1 MTKIH
6 LNPDSIGAVFF
17 DFFATLIFWT
27 QPLRVTLHKIA
38 DRYQLRLDWSV
49 YDEARAILTEAYESS
64 KPTDNIRD
72 TISKQL
78 EGCCAMLRK
87 LGVHEHV
94 EQIAWEVLQ
103 YEHALFSRNNATLYE
118 DVLPTLDRL
127 QQMNLKMGIVS
138 NWDTPLHAMVEEL
151 GLAPYFEIVVASHD
165 QRVRSAKPDAA
176 IFEYALNAV
185 GVSAEE
191 AVHIGDSFEADI
203 MGADAAGIRAI
214 LLDRDGTQTGRWEEA
229 IQTLHALPDLLSVKR
244 DLM

>member
-1 MTKIH
+1 M
-6 LNPDSIGAVFF
+6 PRAVFF

-27 QPLRVTLHKIA
+27 QPLRITLRKIA
-38 DRYQLRLDWSV
+38 NRYQLRLDWSA
-49 YDEARAILTEAYESS
+49 YDEARAILTEAYETS

-72 TISKQL
+72 TIFKQL
-78 EGCCAMLRK
+78 DGCCAILRK

-94 EQIAWEVLQ
+94 DQIAWEVLQ

-127 QQMNLKMGIVS
+127 QQMNLKMGIIS

-176 IFEYALNAV
+176 IFEYALNTV
-185 GVSAEE
+185 GVSPEE
-191 AVHIGDSFEADI
+191 AIHVGDPFEADI
-203 MGADAAGIRAI
+203 VGAHAAGLRAI
-214 LLDRDGTQTGRWEEA
+214 LLDRDGTQTGQWIET
-229 IQTLHALPDLLSVKR
+229 IQTLHALPDLLGVKR
-244 DLM
+244 A

>member
-1 MTKIH
+1 MTKT
-6 LNPDSIGAVFF
+6 VFF

-27 QPLRVTLHKIA
+27 QPLHVTIRKIA

-49 YDEARAILTEAYESS
+49 YDEARAILTEAYEAST
-64 KPTDNIRD
+64 PTNHIRD
-72 TISKQL
+72 TIVTQL
-78 EGCCAMLRK
+78 DACCTFLRK
-87 LGVHEHV
+87 LGVREHV

-103 YEHALFSRNNATLYE
+103 YEHAIFSRNNATLYE

-127 QQMNLKMGIVS
+127 QQMNLKMGIIS

-151 GLAPYFEIVVASHD
+151 GLALYFDVIVASHD

-176 IFEYALNAV
+176 IFEYALNTV

-191 AVHIGDSFEADI
+191 AVHVGDSFEADI
-203 MGADAAGIRAI
+203 IGAYAAGIRAI
-214 LLDRDGTQTGRWEEA
+214 LLDRDGTQTGQWAET
-229 IQTLHALPDLLSVKR
+229 IQTLHALPDLLRVKH

>member
-1 MTKIH
+1 MTKVA
-6 LNPDSIGAVFF
+6 LNPDLIGVIFF

-27 QPLRVTLHKIA
+27 QPLHVTIRKIA

-49 YDEARAILTEAYESS
+49 YDEARAILTETYETS
-64 KPTDNIRD
+64 KPTDDIQD
-72 TISKQL
+72 TIFRQL
-78 EGCCAMLRK
+78 DGCCAILKK
-87 LGVHEHV
+87 LGVREHV

-127 QQMNLKMGIVS
+127 QQMDLKMGIIS

-151 GLAPYFEIVVASHD
+151 GLAPYFEVVVASHD

-185 GVSAEE
+185 GVSPEE
-191 AVHIGDSFEADI
+191 AVHVGDSFEADI
-203 MGADAAGIRAI
+203 MGAHSAGLRAI
-214 LLDRDGTQTGRWEEA
+214 LLDRDGTQTGQWGETIR
-229 IQTLHALPDLLSVKR
+229 TLHALPDLLSVKR
-244 DLM
+244 A

>member
-1 MTKIH
+1 MT
-6 LNPDSIGAVFF
+6 NAVFF

-27 QPLRVTLHKIA
+27 QPLRVTLRKIA
-38 DRYQLRLDWSV
+38 DRYQLQLDWSI
-49 YDEARAILTEAYESS
+49 YDEARAILTEAYEAS

-78 EGCCAMLRK
+78 EGCCAILRK

-118 DVLPTLDRL
+118 DVLPTLDQL
-127 QQMNLKMGIVS
+127 QQTDLKMGIIS

-151 GLAPYFEIVVASHD
+151 GLAPYFDVVVASHD

-176 IFEYALNAV
+176 IFEYALNAI
-185 GVSAEE
+185 GVSPEE
-191 AVHIGDSFEADI
+191 AVHVGDSFEADI
-203 MGADAAGIRAI
+203 MGAHAAGIRAI
-214 LLDRDGTQTGRWEEA
+214 LLDRDGTQTGRWGER
-229 IQTLHALPDLLSVKR
+229 IQTLRALPDLLSVKQIYGK
-244 DLM
+244 

>member
-1 MTKIH
+1 MTKV
-6 LNPDSIGAVFF
+6 VFF

-27 QPLRVTLHKIA
+27 QPLHVTIRKIA
-38 DRYQLRLDWSV
+38 DRYQLHLDWSV
-49 YDEARAILTEAYESS
+49 YDEARAILTETYEAS

-78 EGCCAMLRK
+78 EGCCAILRK

-118 DVLPTLDRL
+118 DVLPTLDQL
-127 QQMNLKMGIVS
+127 QQMDLKMGIIS

-151 GLAPYFEIVVASHD
+151 GLASYFEVIVASHD

-176 IFEYALNAV
+176 IFEYALNTV
-185 GVSAEE
+185 SVSAEE
-191 AVHIGDSFEADI
+191 AVHVGDSFEADI
-203 MGADAAGIRAI
+203 MGAHTVGIRAI
-214 LLDRDGTQTGRWEEA
+214 LLDRDGTQAGRWGET
-229 IQTLHALPDLLSVKR
+229 IQTLHELDLIVPNVI
-244 DLM
+244 

>member
-1 MTKIH
+1 MTK
-6 LNPDSIGAVFF
+6 AVFF

-27 QPLRVTLHKIA
+27 QPLRVTLRKIA
-38 DRYQLRLDWSV
+38 DRYQLCLNWSV
-49 YDEARAILTEAYESS
+49 YDEARAILTETYEAS

-78 EGCCAMLRK
+78 EGCCAILRK

-118 DVLPTLDRL
+118 DVLPTLDQL
-127 QQMNLKMGIVS
+127 QQMDLKLGIIS

-151 GLAPYFEIVVASHD
+151 DLAPYFDVVVASHD

-185 GVSAEE
+185 DASPEE
-191 AVHIGDSFEADI
+191 SVHVGDSFEADI
-203 MGADAAGIRAI
+203 IGAHTAGIRAI
-214 LLDRDGTQTGRWEEA
+214 LLDRDGAQTGRWEET
-229 IQTLHALPDLLSVKR
+229 IQTLHALPDLLSVKQI
-244 DLM
+244 

>member
-1 MTKIH
+1 MTKV
-6 LNPDSIGAVFF
+6 VFF

-27 QPLRVTLHKIA
+27 QPLYVTTRKVT

-49 YDEARAILTEAYESS
+49 YDEAQAILTETYEAS
-64 KPTDNIRD
+64 KPTDNIRH
-72 TISKQL
+72 TMSKQL
-78 EGCCAMLRK
+78 EGCCAFLRK

-127 QQMNLKMGIVS
+127 QRADLKMGIIS

-151 GLAPYFEIVVASHD
+151 GLAPYFDVVVASHD
-165 QRVRSAKPDAA
+165 QRVQSAKPDTA
-176 IFEYALNAV
+176 IFGYALDAV

-191 AVHIGDSFEADI
+191 AVHVGDSFEADI
-203 MGADAAGIRAI
+203 MGAHSAGIRAI
-214 LLDRDGTQTGRWEEA
+214 LLDRDGTQVGRWGET
-229 IQTLHALPDLLSVKR
+229 IQTLHALPNLLNVHQ
-244 DLM
+244 

>member
-6 LNPDSIGAVFF
+6 LKSDSIGAVFF

-27 QPLRVTLHKIA
+27 QPLHVTIRKIA

-49 YDEARAILTEAYESS
+49 YDEARAILTEAYEAS
-64 KPTDNIRD
+64 KPTNGIRD
-72 TISKQL
+72 TIFRQL
-78 EGCCAMLRK
+78 DASCVFLKK
-87 LGVHEHV
+87 LGVREHV
-94 EQIAWEVLQ
+94 DQIAWEVLQ

-127 QQMNLKMGIVS
+127 QQMNLKMGIIS

-151 GLAPYFEIVVASHD
+151 GLAPYFEVIVASHD

-176 IFEYALNAV
+176 IFEYALNAL

-203 MGADAAGIRAI
+203 MGAHTAGIRAI
-214 LLDRDGTQTGRWEEA
+214 LLDRDETQAGRWGET
-229 IQTLHALPDLLSVKR
+229 IRTLHALPDLINVKR
-244 DLM
+244 DL

>member
-27 QPLRVTLHKIA
+27 QPLRVTLRKIA

-127 QQMNLKMGIVS
+127 QQMNLKMGIIS

-151 GLAPYFEIVVASHD
+151 GLAPYFDVVVASHD

-203 MGADAAGIRAI
+203 MGAHAAGIRAI
-214 LLDRDGTQTGRWEEA
+214 LLDRDGTQTGRWEET
-229 IQTLHALPDLLSVKR
+229 IQTLHALPDLLSVKH
-244 DLM
+244 DL